1 MIGSATKKSRIKI
14 SKKDAGSMND
24 RIGCLWI
31 LASLGVI
38 YISVSLFGEGF
49 GSAFIGAIGCF
60 IVLVLALYSK

>member
-1 MIGSATKKSRIKI
+1 
-14 SKKDAGSMND
+14 MND

-38 YISVSLFGEGF
+38 YISVSLFGESF
-49 GSAFIGAIGCF
+49 WSAFIGAIGCF